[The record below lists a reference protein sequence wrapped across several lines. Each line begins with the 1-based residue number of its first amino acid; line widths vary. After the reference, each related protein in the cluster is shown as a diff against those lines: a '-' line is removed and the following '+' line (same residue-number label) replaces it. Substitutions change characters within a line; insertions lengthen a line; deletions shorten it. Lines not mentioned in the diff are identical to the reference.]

1 MIDSH
6 THLHLLDDPDN
17 AVAEAGNAGV
27 NEIVTIGLDQDSWS
41 TAIAATERYDKVYAA
56 VGLHPNSAEQ
66 MSDAAWSELQQL
78 AQHPRCVA
86 LGETGLDYYR
96 DYASREAQHES
107 FLAHIDLAKQLK
119 KPLIIHTRAADDDSI
134 ATLTKNAGNLDVLL
148 HCFSMPD
155 RLEECCERGWWISF
169 AGNITYPKS
178 TALAQAC
185 ERVPIDKLLIETDAP
200 YLSPQPV
207 RKFPN
212 QPAYVVYTA
221 QFIAERRGVTVAELS
236 AAVSDNAARL
246 FGW

>member
-17 AVAEAGNAGV
+17 AVAEARNAGV

-86 LGETGLDYYR
+86 IGETGLDYYR